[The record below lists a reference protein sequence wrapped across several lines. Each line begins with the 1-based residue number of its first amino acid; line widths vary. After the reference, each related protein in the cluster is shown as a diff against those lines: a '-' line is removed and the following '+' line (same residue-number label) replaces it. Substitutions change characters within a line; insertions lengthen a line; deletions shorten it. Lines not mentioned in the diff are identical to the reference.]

1 MIVKINQV
9 CSENVQL
16 YNNSVV
22 VSKRTKENP
31 ANNKSERLDWLDSVY
46 YYIEKENKKCD
57 RKYRLMKE
65 HKDRVGNIV
74 N

>member
-9 CSENVQL
+9 FSENVQL

-31 ANNKSERLDWLDSVY
+31 ENNRSVRFDWLDSVY
-46 YYIEKENKKCD
+46 Y
-57 RKYRLMKE
+57 
-65 HKDRVGNIV
+65 
-74 N
+74 